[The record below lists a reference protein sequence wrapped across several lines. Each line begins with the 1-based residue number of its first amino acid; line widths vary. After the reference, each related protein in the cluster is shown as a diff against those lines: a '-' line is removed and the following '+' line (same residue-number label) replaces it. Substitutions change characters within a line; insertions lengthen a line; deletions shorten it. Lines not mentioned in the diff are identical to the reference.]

1 MKLSIMCCL
10 SDKEE
15 LNQRTIEYFEAMAA
29 YGIEKQ
35 NTVRISDEM
44 FYSSEE
50 NSGDDTDESS
60 AEIGES
66 DLSADDLASENEP
79 EVSATGNNTA
89 DTAAQ
94 TAKETGTADA
104 DDDVPTAE
112 YFVQF
117 IINTN
122 HVQEN
127 LDWYQNVITRIGN
140 PNFTV
145 TLVDIPFDTPAETYK
160 KMVEKA
166 DGEYCCFVEAGD
178 KVPVKYA
185 EVITNGIT
193 ICPGHSTYM
202 TAKKFFNHKKGAF
215 RNYLQVTDSKKFI
228 KPYYVIDLK
237 NKYDCYPFSF
247 IGSILKTSVLKKR
260 EIKTAL
266 GLEME
271 REFFLRLMAEEMKI
285 VYLTDIAYVAY
296 EYEEHNI
303 TFYRGLYMKEWYFDS
318 ITEFWI
324 PFLKD
329 MKDTYGRVPA
339 FIQYNFM
346 YSLKARFEGNMDN
359 RNKHVIEEGHGEE
372 YLALLG
378 DALKLIEESIML
390 NRNKIGNCITG
401 DTMKWVYGVLRNGP
415 DYKFQRFFLAGKIYY
430 GIGDTLFN
438 SVMNLYTNI
447 LFINYRDGKL
457 EIDGTIHPILFSMA
471 DEIYFK
477 YNNVKYP
484 MQYNGRYALT
494 KAFGAA
500 ICKRH
505 SFHMSIPV
513 VNRKESLIT
522 CEAVFGTQKETIR
535 LKFPSHFSR
544 VCGVFPNSHWFF
556 GDNREYMMTSER
568 RGMLIRKV
576 TRKQKF
582 KKEIKLLKDMKNKSK
597 WTKKYA
603 MFRALY
609 FICRPFM
616 TRKPIWMYIDK
627 IYKGGDSSEYLYKY
641 AVAQNNKDIKH
652 YYLIDKKSTDYKR
665 LKKEGYKP
673 LVRGSLKHR
682 LVFLYADMM
691 VISNS
696 TVYAFNGYK
705 LKNSAFIRDLTH
717 FHVCCVQHGM
727 SIQKIAIA
735 QNRLRDNIRLYFC
748 ASKYE
753 IDNLSRPVYDYVG
766 YDALKLTGVPR
777 YDGLKDRAKKQIMI
791 SPTWRMQAA
800 MPVRTSESEQR
811 DYNPLFKESEYY
823 KVFNSLINDER
834 LINAAEKYGYRIKYV
849 LHPIVSAQVD
859 DFDKN
864 DFVDIIPAVG
874 DMSYEDM
881 FCESSLMVTDFSG
894 IQFDFA
900 YMRKPLVYLHH
911 KDIPQH
917 YEEGTFHYD
926 TMAFGEIC
934 HDNDELINTLIEYM
948 QNDCKMKP
956 EYVKR
961 ADDFFYYRDHNN
973 CERIYKEMIDYQ
985 EKYVLP
991 ERY

>member
-1 MKLSIMCCL
+1 MKLSIICYL
-10 SDKEE
+10 SDDKK
-15 LNQRTIEYFEAMAA
+15 LNQTTVEALEEMAS
-29 YGIEKQ
+29 YSLEHGNQVTVLGKHVDKKYNSEKKDSVTASYEVEVIL
-35 NTVRISDEM
+35 NTDRVQ
-44 FYSSEE
+44 
-50 NSGDDTDESS
+50 DDRS
-60 AEIGES
+60 
-66 DLSADDLASENEP
+66 
-79 EVSATGNNTA
+79 
-89 DTAAQ
+89 
-94 TAKETGTADA
+94 
-104 DDDVPTAE
+104 
-112 YFVQF
+112 
-117 IINTN
+117 
-122 HVQEN
+122 
-127 LDWYQNVITRIGN
+127 WYENVINRIGN
-140 PNFTV
+140 HAFTSI
-145 TLVDIPFDTPAETYK
+145 VDKEAYTSEQEAHQKIA
-160 KMVEKA
+160 EKA
-166 DGEYCCFVEAGD
+166 SGDYIMIINAGD
-178 KVPVKYA
+178 DISSNLA
-185 EVITNGIT
+185 EVFVKGNVQ
-193 ICPGHSTYM
+193 CYDMDTYM
-202 TAKKFFNHKKGAF
+202 ITKAFHDETFGAF
-215 RNYLQVTDSKKFI
+215 RNYKKITDGENI
-228 KPYYVIDLK
+228 KSFYIIDLK
-237 NKYDCYPFSF
+237 SKYDCFPFGF
-247 IGSILKTSVLKKR
+247 GGVIIRTEALKKQSVDP
-260 EIKTAL
+260 AL
-266 GLEME
+266 GLEAE
-271 REFFLRLMAEEMKI
+271 RDFMLRLMAKSMKTCFLPHAT
-285 VYLTDIAYVAY
+285 LTAY
-296 EYEEHNI
+296 EYEEHDN
-303 TFYRGLYMKEWYFDS
+303 TFYRGLYMREWYFES
-318 ITEFWI
+318 ITDFWM
-324 PFLKD
+324 PFLQE
-329 MKDTYGRVPA
+329 MKETYGSIPV

-346 YSLKARFEGNMDN
+346 YSVMARFNGNMDN
-359 RNKHVIEEGHGEE
+359 KNKHVIEEGHGEE
-372 YLALLG
+372 YLELIGQALR
-378 DALKLIEESIML
+378 LIEENIML
-390 NRNKIGNCITG
+390 NRNKVTDCITG
-401 DTMKWVYGVLRNGP
+401 DTMKWVYGILRNGK
-415 DYKFQRFFLAGKIYY
+415 DYKFERFFLAGKIYY

-438 SVMNLYTNI
+438 SLMSLSTNI

-457 EIDGTIHPILFSMA
+457 EIDGTVHPILYSMV
-471 DEIYFK
+471 DEVYFR
-477 YNNVKYP
+477 YNNKKYKI
-484 MQYNGRYALT
+484 QYNERYGLT

-505 SFHMSIPV
+505 SFHLSIPV
-513 VNRKESLIT
+513 KDKSESELF
-522 CEAVFGTQKETIR
+522 CEAAIGNQLEPINIR
-535 LKFPSHFSR
+535 YPSHFSR
-544 VCGVFPNSHWFF
+544 VCNAFGSSHWVF
-556 GDNREYMMTSER
+556 GDNREYMMTAER
-568 RGMLIRKV
+568 KGIIIRKV
-576 TRKQKF
+576 NKRQKF
-582 KKEIKLLKDMKNKSK
+582 IKELKLLKDMLMKNNY
-597 WTKKYA
+597 TRKYA
-603 MFRALY
+603 ALRVLY

-641 AVAQNNKDIKH
+641 ASAQNKKIKH
-652 YYLIDKKSTDYKR
+652 YYLVDKKSTDYKR

-673 LVRGSLKHR
+673 LVRDSLKHR

-696 TVYAFNGYK
+696 TVYAFNGYT
-705 LKNSAFIRDLTH
+705 LTNSSYIRDLTH

-727 SIQKIAIA
+727 SVQKIAIA
-735 QNRLRDNIRLYFC
+735 QNRLRDNTRLYFC

-811 DYNPLFKESEYY
+811 DYNPLFKESEYF
-823 KVFNSLINDER
+823 KVFNALINDKR
-834 LINAAEKYGYRIKYV
+834 LIDAAEKYGYRIKYV
-849 LHPIVSAQVD
+849 LHPIVSSQVD

-864 DFVDIIPAVG
+864 DFVDIVPAVG

-934 HDNDELINTLIEYM
+934 HDNDELIHTLIEYM